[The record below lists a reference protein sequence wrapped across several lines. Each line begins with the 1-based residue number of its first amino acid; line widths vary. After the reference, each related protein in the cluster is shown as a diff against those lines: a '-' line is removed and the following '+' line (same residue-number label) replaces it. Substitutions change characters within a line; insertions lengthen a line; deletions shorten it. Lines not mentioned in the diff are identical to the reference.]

1 MANVNSTDTDAN
13 GGFTEEEIE
22 NFRYGDERFK
32 EYMNYVASCGE
43 YEAIPDLTNW
53 AKQQFA
59 AKFEENTAIN
69 IGKTGG
75 WAISDTSTDQEAL
88 AGYILTFDIIIK
100 QVAVIRDEH
109 KVPVKAQ
116 VQLLQLIYEKVVE
129 KSPWIFYQIEN
140 YFNNQDFMIGG
151 FGGLPLGKQND
162 S

>member
-1 MANVNSTDTDAN
+1 MTNKEWWHPTSLEKQEKVRLA
-13 GGFTEEEIE
+13 EK
-22 NFRYGDERFK
+22 ER
-32 EYMNYVASCGE
+32 S
-43 YEAIPDLTNW
+43 
-53 AKQQFA
+53 
-59 AKFEENTAIN
+59 
-69 IGKTGG
+69 
-75 WAISDTSTDQEAL
+75 DQEAL

-116 VQLLQLIYEKVVE
+116 VQLLQLIYGKVIE

-162 S
+162 A

>member
-22 NFRYGDERFK
+22 NFRYGDLRFK

-43 YEAIPDLTNW
+43 YEAIDDLTNW

-59 AKFEENTAIN
+59 AKFEENTPIN

-75 WAISDTSTDQEAL
+75 WAISDNSTDQEAL

-116 VQLLQLIYEKVVE
+116 VQLLQLIYGKVIE

-162 S
+162 A